1 MNAPTEPNNSVCD
14 ITRQHSAKALEVELS
29 LQVDHVLRDYERC
42 LGFTRKELNLS
53 NDTAS
58 VYEKL
63 DGQKRPAETAWN
75 WMCDH
80 VGVKITAIR
89 GFLSSRQ
96 AVPAYKALGVD
107 ATTVEQAQVR
117 AEQAAHFKH
126 DLQEPFLRQGDVTLP
141 LFDAVAQHI
150 LQTKS
155 QNPDLQPADDSRLR
169 MQAIA
174 ETGKIKVS
182 LGAIAS
188 TLAQMEGLYRWQA
201 QQLQQKAAAL
211 EPAKR

>member
-1 MNAPTEPNNSVCD
+1 MNAPTAPDNSVCD

-29 LQVDHVLRDYERC
+29 LQVDRVLQDYERC

-53 NDTAS
+53 HDTAP

-75 WMCDH
+75 WLCDH

-96 AVPAYKALGVD
+96 AVPAYKALGAD
-107 ATTVEQAQVR
+107 ATTVEQAQAR
-117 AEQAAHFKH
+117 AEQAALFKH
-126 DLQEPFLRQGDVTLP
+126 DLQEPLLKQGDVTLT

-150 LQTKS
+150 LQAKS
-155 QNPDLQPADDSRLR
+155 QKPDLEPADDSRLR

-188 TLAQMEGLYRWQA
+188 TLEQMESLYRWQA

-211 EPAKR
+211 ESGNR